1 VNETLKKTCKN
12 YNVIVNCEF
21 LEDDLFS
28 RKLVSFYKT
37 AVERAKGSDS
47 RSLNKIAKIDKVMRK
62 YIEDYSFSKK
72 LRNSVDV
79 SSILM
84 SKVDLTDA
92 VLEYAVDFS
101 DRYEDNLEESVVVTR
116 WIWGVVY
123 EWIKNSIY
131 GNSRI

>member
-1 VNETLKKTCKN
+1 MSDNVRKVCKN
-12 YNVIVNCEF
+12 YDVIVNCEF

-28 RKLVSFYKT
+28 KKLVDFYKN
-37 AVERAKGSDS
+37 VVSRNYDDSD
-47 RSLNKIAKIDKVMRK
+47 SLNKIIKYDRVMRK
-62 YIEDYSFSKK
+62 YIEDYNFSKK

-101 DRYEDNLEESVVVTR
+101 DKYDDDVEEPVINTR
-116 WIWGVVY
+116 WI
-123 EWIKNSIY
+123 
-131 GNSRI
+131 

>member
-1 VNETLKKTCKN
+1 MNEELKKICKN
-12 YNVIVNCEF
+12 YNTIINCEF
-21 LEDDLFS
+21 LDDDLFS
-28 RKLVSFYKT
+28 QKLVEFYKN
-37 AVERAKGSDS
+37 AVSRGSSDS
-47 RSLNKIAKIDKVMRK
+47 NSLTKISKYDRVMRK

-101 DRYEDNLEESVVVTR
+101 NKYDDDIEEPVINTR
-116 WIWGVVY
+116 WI
-123 EWIKNSIY
+123 
-131 GNSRI
+131 

>member
-1 VNETLKKTCKN
+1 MNEELKKICKN

-21 LEDDLFS
+21 LDDDLFS
-28 RKLVSFYKT
+28 YKLVNYYKN
-37 AVERAKGSDS
+37 AVSRSGSDS
-47 RSLNKIAKIDKVMRK
+47 NSLSKISKYDRVMRK
-62 YIEDYSFSKK
+62 YIEDYNFSKK

-101 DRYEDNLEESVVVTR
+101 NKYDEDVEEPVINTR
-116 WIWGVVY
+116 WI
-123 EWIKNSIY
+123 
-131 GNSRI
+131 

>member
-1 VNETLKKTCKN
+1 MNEELKKICKN

-21 LEDDLFS
+21 LDDDLFS
-28 RKLVSFYKT
+28 QRLVDFYKN
-37 AVERAKGSDS
+37 AVSRSGSDS
-47 RSLNKIAKIDKVMRK
+47 NSLSKISKYDRVMRK
-62 YIEDYSFSKK
+62 YIEDYNFSKK

-101 DRYEDNLEESVVVTR
+101 NKYDDAIEEPVINTR
-116 WIWGVVY
+116 WI
-123 EWIKNSIY
+123 
-131 GNSRI
+131 

>member
-1 VNETLKKTCKN
+1 MSDKVRQICKN
-12 YNVIVNCEF
+12 YNVIVSCEF

-28 RKLVSFYKT
+28 KKLVDFYKN
-37 AVERAKGSDS
+37 VVSRNYDDSD
-47 RSLNKIAKIDKVMRK
+47 SLNKIIKYDRVMRK
-62 YIEDYSFSKK
+62 YIEDYNFSKK

-101 DRYEDNLEESVVVTR
+101 DKYDDDVEEPVINTR
-116 WIWGVVY
+116 WI
-123 EWIKNSIY
+123 
-131 GNSRI
+131 

>member
-1 VNETLKKTCKN
+1 MNEELKKICKN

-21 LEDDLFS
+21 LDDDLFS
-28 RKLVSFYKT
+28 YKLVNYYKN
-37 AVERAKGSDS
+37 AVSRSGSDS
-47 RSLNKIAKIDKVMRK
+47 NSLSKISKYDRVMRK
-62 YIEDYSFSKK
+62 YIEDYNFSKK

-101 DRYEDNLEESVVVTR
+101 NKYDDDIEEPVINTR
-116 WIWGVVY
+116 WIWGVL
-123 EWIKNSIY
+123 WID
-131 GNSRI
+131 